1 MQTEIPLYKA
11 DGELCD
17 WITPARMD
25 RLEKLE
31 LIQIVRHKKGHVS
44 RCILRQRPG
53 DPPPA
58 RLADYVG
65 TRYSFREHLE
75 NGHLCWRLRR
85 LGREDELRPIFM
97 QVVTD
102 CLARTS

>member
-1 MQTEIPLYKA
+1 MQAEIPLYKA

-17 WITPARMD
+17 WITETRME
-25 RLEKLE
+25 RLEKLD

-44 RCILRQRPG
+44 RCVLRQRPG

-58 RLADYVG
+58 RLADYLG

-75 NGHLCWRLRR
+75 SGHFCWRLRR
-85 LGREDELRPIFM
+85 LGHGDELRSIFLR
-97 QVVTD
+97 VVTD
-102 CLARTS
+102 CVARS

>member
-1 MQTEIPLYKA
+1 MQTEIPLYKH

-17 WITPARMD
+17 WITPARMA
-25 RLEKLE
+25 RLEKLD

-58 RLADYVG
+58 RLTDYIG

-75 NGHLCWRLRR
+75 NGHICWRLRR
-85 LGREDELRPIFM
+85 LGRDHELRPIFL

-102 CLARTS
+102 CLART